1 MARENRPGTR
11 GNIQVDYTAL
21 RADINNINPVVK
33 STLRNAVPRNGQSP
47 ERDEMQG
54 KTTVNAHKL
63 ERLSNIISNNINAAT
78 DLRQI
83 TPYIGKAELIW
94 DAIMLYPNGKQ
105 EKTLNYDTR
114 PSKLKNS
121 KLHDELLRVWD
132 NYYTNDY
139 KIEADL
145 RPMVHDMLWNTG
157 SYVLFNLSR
166 PGLDYLINGSE
177 LLAEDKGMA
186 GRAGNEAYEAYK
198 TKAQHAV
205 DQEFVKTE
213 GGKYVARNRGR
224 FVRDPHA
231 KTTVAA
237 VSGLEAI
244 MSGRQTY
251 AGNEFSLFGDNE
263 VADDKGAKVKVDFGI
278 TLTDNPSLLYLQK
291 LSAVTRQ
298 TDVDAVMGTE
308 DLNLVISSAM
318 IKGKEREEEENKK
331 KGKKAPDPK
340 AQTQNL
346 TEQQADALS
355 KGLFPNR
362 NVGHQS
368 IQFVKTNDSLSGNLY
383 GRGLTWHVPSEAVI
397 PIHRQ
402 GSNGKHED
410 YIFLL
415 DDEGNFLKNTADA
428 EYYQSMK
435 KNANSISNKPK
446 GGSTD
451 SLISNLKTIQDGKDC
466 EFDMAEFAEMA
477 KASIVRQ
484 FMSAIISGKGDNI
497 SISIDE
503 ETNKIFLA
511 RMFKRQSVRCLYVP
525 GESVTY
531 MAFNYNRLG
540 IGQSLTQAA
549 KMHIARL
556 AAFDVA
562 DAMANLEAAQ
572 PHSLMSINIA
582 KEDPDPAHTIAIA
595 RSVFFEANP
604 RIHSILSTAQLS
616 VPQIVDALRESSLTV
631 KINAGENPHMP
642 APDIDISHMDKQV
655 FKPVDQAS
663 RDEVLNKISNYFGL
677 PRSWLDIV
685 DGGENQFQ
693 IEALTEHQMLLN
705 QGANWQDQ
713 WCDMIMDFERKHTS
727 VNGPLLNDL
736 VKVIVDNKPLW
747 VGDAKEPLEGSDE
760 VKIKILLTDFINNIY
775 CWLPTPASTES
786 HQKLKEKLEAVDAL
800 VEAWTELSGYEKM
813 LPVVAK
819 ALGLEEGDYNAD
831 TIKEALRAAYTTEAF
846 KRFNMPMPF
855 DEIVSEGKGGGMAS
869 LVNAVVHQ
877 RVNLAEFLAK
887 LTIDVSAADKKL
899 IKEHQP
905 KIAKALTALEE
916 TVNKVTGAG
925 DEGQP
930 GGVDG
935 DGNPIPG
942 GDDGLGGAGDGLDD
956 GLGGPPDDDSLT
968 PPDDGAPPPD
978 DADLDAPPDDDA
990 LPPDDDASTKDD
1002 DSGDGLDPAKNDP
1015 TLDPFTGTPKK

>member
-11 GNIQVDYTAL
+11 GNFQVDYTAL

-63 ERLSNIISNNINAAT
+63 ERLSNIISNNINAAV
-78 DLRQI
+78 DLRTI

-121 KLHDELLRVWD
+121 KLHDELRAVWD

-145 RPMVHDMLWNTG
+145 RSMAHDMLWNTG

-177 LLAEDKGMA
+177 LLPEDKNA
-186 GRAGNEAYEAYK
+186 RRSGNEAYDNYMN
-198 TKAQHAV
+198 KATQAV
-205 DQEFVKTE
+205 NEEFVKDSAS
-213 GGKYVARNRGR
+213 GKYLTRNRGR
-224 FVRDPHA
+224 FVRDPNA
-231 KTTVAA
+231 KDQPSQ

-251 AGNEFSLFGDNE
+251 SGNEFPIFGGE
-263 VADDKGAKVKVDFGI
+263 AYKDDKGEQFNFGI

-298 TDVDAVMGTE
+298 SDVNAVMGTE
-308 DLNLVISSAM
+308 DLNLHISSAM
-318 IKGKEREEEENKK
+318 ITAAARAEKEEAK
-331 KGKKAPDPK
+331 KGGKGPKAPN
-340 AQTQNL
+340 AQTKNL
-346 TEQQADALS
+346 TEQQADSIS
-355 KGLFPNR
+355 KDLFPNR
-362 NVGHQS
+362 NVAHQS
-368 IQFVKTNDSLSGNLY
+368 IQFVKHNDALSGNLY

-415 DDEGNFLKNTADA
+415 DDDGNFLKNTADA
-428 EYYQSMK
+428 EFYQSMK
-435 KNANSISNKPK
+435 KNANSIANKPK

-451 SLISNLKTIQDGKDC
+451 SLISNLKTIQEGKDC
-466 EFDMAEFAEMA
+466 EFDMSEFAEMA

-582 KEDPDPAHTIAIA
+582 KEDPDPAATIAIA

-616 VPQIVDALRESSLTV
+616 IPQIVDSLRESSLTV

-642 APDIDISHMDKQV
+642 TPDIDISHMEKQV

-663 RDEVLNKISNYFGL
+663 REEVLNKISNYFGL

-713 WCDMIMDFERKHTS
+713 WCDMIMDFERKHMS
-727 VNGPLLNDL
+727 VNGPFLNDL

-747 VGDAKEPLEGSDE
+747 SPDSKEPLEGSDE
-760 VKIKILLTDFINNIY
+760 EKIKLILTDFVNNIY
-775 CWLPTPASTES
+775 CWLPTPSSTES
-786 HQKLKEKLEAVDAL
+786 HAKLKDKLDAVDAL
-800 VEAWTELSGYEKM
+800 VQAWTDLSGYEKM
-813 LPVVAK
+813 LPVVAT
-819 ALGLEEGDYNAD
+819 ALGLEDGDYNAD
-831 TIKEALRAAYTTEAF
+831 TIKEALKAAYVTEAF
-846 KRFNMPMPF
+846 KRFNLPMPF
-855 DEIVSEGKGGGMAS
+855 DEIISEGKGGGMAS

-887 LTIDVSAADKKL
+887 FTIDVAGADKKL
-899 IKEHQP
+899 IKEHQA
-905 KIAKALTALEE
+905 KIAKALAALEE
-916 TVNKVTGAG
+916 TVNKVTGGG
-925 DEGQP
+925 DDQQQ
-930 GGVDG
+930 VDG

-942 GDDGLGGAGDGLDD
+942 GDDQGNLGGAGGDDSGLTGGDD
-956 GLGGPPDDDSLT
+956 NDLGGGGGDDDLTDDTPPADDKPADTDEPAPDDDT
-968 PPDDGAPPPD
+968 AKKG
-978 DADLDAPPDDDA
+978 DDDNA
-990 LPPDDDASTKDD
+990 
-1002 DSGDGLDPAKNDP
+1002 DGLDPAKNDP
-1015 TLDPFTGTPKK
+1015 EEDPFTTGKK

>member
-1 MARENRPGTR
+1 MAKENRYGTR
-11 GNIQVDYTAL
+11 GNINVDYTAL
-21 RADINNINPVVK
+21 RADIGNINPVVK

-54 KTTVNAHKL
+54 KTTINAHKL
-63 ERLSNIISNNINAAT
+63 ERLSNVISNNINAAT

-121 KLHDELLRVWD
+121 KLHDELRTVWD

-145 RPMVHDMLWNTG
+145 RPMLHDMLWNTG

-177 LLAEDKGMA
+177 MLPEDQN
-186 GRAGNEAYEAYK
+186 GRRSGTEAYDAYL
-198 TKAQHAV
+198 TKASQAV
-205 DQEFVKTE
+205 DEEFVKNAA
-213 GGKYVARNRGR
+213 GKYVARNRGR

-231 KTTVAA
+231 TVKTAQ

-244 MSGRQTY
+244 MSGRQRY
-251 AGNEFSLFGDNE
+251 EGNEFNLFSDPEFAAGE
-263 VADDKGAKVKVDFGI
+263 FGI

-298 TDVDAVMGTE
+298 SDVNAVMGTE
-308 DLNLVISSAM
+308 DLSLVINSAM
-318 IKGKEREEEENKK
+318 LTAAKQQEKDKK
-331 KGKKAPDPK
+331 NGPKDPK
-340 AQTQNL
+340 AKTLNL
-346 TEQQADALS
+346 TEQQADEIS
-355 KGLFPNR
+355 RGLFPNR
-362 NVGHQS
+362 NAAHQA
-368 IQFVKTNDSLSGNLY
+368 IQFVKHNDALSGNLY
-383 GRGLTWHVPSEAVI
+383 GRGLKWHIPSEAVI

-402 GSNGKHED
+402 GSNGQQED
-410 YIFLL
+410 FIFLL

-435 KNANSISNKPK
+435 KNANSNANKPK

-451 SLISNLKTIQDGKDC
+451 ALITNLKQIQDGKDC

-572 PHSLMSINIA
+572 PHSLMAINIQ
-582 KEDPDPAHTIAIA
+582 KEDPDPAATIAIA

-642 APDIDISHMDKQV
+642 SPDIDISPMEKQV
-655 FKPVDQAS
+655 FKPVDPAS

-713 WCDMIMDFERKHTS
+713 WCDMIMDHERKHMA
-727 VNGPLLNDL
+727 VNGPFLNDL
-736 VKVIVDNKPLW
+736 VKVILDNKNLW
-747 VGDAKEPLEGSDE
+747 TPDSKEPLEGSDE
-760 VKIKILLTDFINNIY
+760 QKVKLILSDFVNNLY

-786 HQKLKEKLEAVDAL
+786 HAKLKDKLEAVDAL
-800 VEAWTELSGYEKM
+800 VQSWTDLSGYEKM

-819 ALGLEEGDYNAD
+819 ALGLEEGEYNAD
-831 TIKEALRAAYTTEAF
+831 TIKEALQAAFMTEAF
-846 KRFNMPMPF
+846 KRFNLPMPF

-869 LVNAVVHQ
+869 LVSSVVHQ

-887 LTIDVSAADKKL
+887 LTIDVATADKKL

-916 TVNKVTGAG
+916 VVNKVTGGG
-925 DEGQP
+925 DDGEEPQL
-930 GGVDG
+930 DG
-935 DGNPIPG
+935 DGNPIPTADG
-942 GDDGLGGAGDGLDD
+942 ADDGLGGGDDLDTPPGD
-956 GLGGPPDDDSLT
+956 DDLGGTGDDT
-968 PPDDGAPPPD
+968 PPDDGD
-978 DADLDAPPDDDA
+978 DATPPDDDTDPA
-990 LPPDDDASTKDD
+990 EEEEETDDPDDTDPPE

-1015 TLDPFTGTPKK
+1015 KEDPFTTGKK

>member
-1 MARENRPGTR
+1 MAKENRSGTR
-11 GNIQVDYTAL
+11 GNINVDYTAL
-21 RADINNINPVVK
+21 RADIGNINPVVK
-33 STLRNAVPRNGQSP
+33 STLRNAVPRNGQTP
-47 ERDEMQG
+47 ERNEMQG
-54 KTTVNAHKL
+54 NTTINPHKL
-63 ERLSNIISNNINAAT
+63 ERLSNVISNNINAAT

-121 KLHDELLRVWD
+121 KMHDELRAVWD

-145 RPMVHDMLWNTG
+145 RPMLHDMLWNTG

-177 LLAEDKGMA
+177 MLPEEQMGR
-186 GRAGNEAYEAYK
+186 RAGNEAYDAYVS
-198 TKAQHAV
+198 KATQAV
-205 DQEFVKTE
+205 NDEFVKDEVT
-213 GGKYVARNRGR
+213 GKYVARNRGR

-231 KTTVAA
+231 SVKVNQ

-244 MSGRQTY
+244 MSGRQKY
-251 AGNEFSLFGDNE
+251 EGNEFNLFSAPEYSTGN
-263 VADDKGAKVKVDFGI
+263 FGI
-278 TLTDNPSLLYLQK
+278 TITDNPSLLYLQK

-298 TDVDAVMGTE
+298 SDVNAVMGTE
-308 DLNLVISSAM
+308 DLSLVINSAM
-318 IKGKEREEEENKK
+318 LQASKQQEKDKKNGPKE
-331 KGKKAPDPK
+331 PK
-340 AQTQNL
+340 ATTRNL
-346 TEQQADALS
+346 TEEQADALS

-362 NVGHQS
+362 NAAHQS
-368 IQFVKTNDSLSGNLY
+368 IQFVKHNDALSGNLY
-383 GRGLTWHVPSEAVI
+383 GRGLTWHIPSEAVI

-410 YIFLL
+410 FIFLL

-435 KNANSISNKPK
+435 KNSNSIANKPK

-451 SLISNLKTIQDGKDC
+451 ALISNLKTIQDGKDC

-572 PHSLMSINIA
+572 PHSLMAINIM
-582 KEDPDPAHTIAIA
+582 KEDPDPAATIAIA

-642 APDIDISHMDKQV
+642 SPDIDISPMEKQV
-655 FKPVDQAS
+655 FKPVDPAS

-713 WCDMIMDFERKHTS
+713 WCDMIIDHERKHMS
-727 VNGPLLNDL
+727 VNGPFLNDL
-736 VKVIVDNKPLW
+736 VKVIVDNKNLW
-747 VGDAKEPLEGSDE
+747 TPDSKEPLEGSDE
-760 VKIKILLTDFINNIY
+760 QKIKLILSDFVNNIY

-786 HQKLKEKLEAVDAL
+786 HAKMTEKLEAVDAL
-800 VEAWTELSGYEKM
+800 VQAWTDLSGYEKM
-813 LPVVAK
+813 LPAIAK

-831 TIKEALRAAYTTEAF
+831 TIKEALRAAFTTEAF
-846 KRFNMPMPF
+846 KRFNIPMPF

-869 LVNAVVHQ
+869 LVTAVVHQ

-887 LTIDVSAADKKL
+887 LTIDVATADKKL
-899 IKEHQP
+899 MKEHQP

-916 TVNKVTGAG
+916 VVNKLTGG
-925 DEGQP
+925 EDEGQP
-930 GGVDG
+930 QLDG
-935 DGNPIPG
+935 DGNPIP
-942 GDDGLGGAGDGLDD
+942 AGDGLDD
-956 GLGGPPDDDSLT
+956 GLGGGDDLDT
-968 PPDDGAPPPD
+968 PPDDGDDLGGTGDDTPPD
-978 DADLDAPPDDDA
+978 DGDDTTPPDDGTDPTEEEEEETTDPA
-990 LPPDDDASTKDD
+990 D

-1015 TLDPFTGTPKK
+1015 KEDPFTTGKK